1 MTGLIFQVNRLIGTT
16 LRFPRLYNDLAACGF
31 TKSTECPMELFRCLE
46 SLNHGTPLFGDDF
59 RTDWSYYSLLPTN
72 EVVGFIQA
80 LKVAVE
86 FKRSIPDFIPEHL
99 RETMVIS
106 LTDEAREFVTE
117 LSGWLPDRLPT
128 QVKMPISFGGK
139 RKEQLTIACTGAA
152 VGASSGIH
160 DSHACHWLR
169 QCTTKSAR
177 DSLPRG
183 GVDVGNRYGKS
194 GLRCDALLPTS
205 SSQKQNLSGPP
216 AADSRKPS
224 SYCATGAPPPSRER
238 ATLTN
243 TLARNK
249 QRPTEQPNRY
259 QGRWL

>member
-1 MTGLIFQVNRLIGTT
+1 MALRMNLYGCQISAIHEAVGSKSDTLLEAASAQVADTLNEESARAKAIAWLETLIQTGHPLNSARPHPSVPEDGSLLVSHVETEIHVCALHCLIQGIQRDDWLDLSGQSSHWHHSAISA
-16 LRFPRLYNDLAACGF
+16 LYNDLAACGF

-117 LSGWLPDRLPT
+117 LSGWL
-128 QVKMPISFGGK
+128 
-139 RKEQLTIACTGAA
+139 
-152 VGASSGIH
+152 
-160 DSHACHWLR
+160 R
-169 QCTTKSAR
+169 QI
-177 DSLPRG
+177 
-183 GVDVGNRYGKS
+183 
-194 GLRCDALLPTS
+194 
-205 SSQKQNLSGPP
+205 
-216 AADSRKPS
+216 ADSGQDA
-224 SYCATGAPPPSRER
+224 YI
-238 ATLTN
+238 L
-243 TLARNK
+243 
-249 QRPTEQPNRY
+249 
-259 QGRWL
+259 WW